1 MENKNSVVLGKVSK
15 YNNIEAVSEKNL
27 ALLEAPKESLQ
38 ILESINLT
46 HHIHKVQ
53 DEFNEKNKVVQLK
66 QIFGKNVYLGSDIKK
81 LCIMY
86 DLKCPQAQYFKGEVG
101 AELAEI
107 INNFVKE
114 NTISE
119 ELRTPIKE
127 YYYNDEGKK
136 DWKYSGEHEIEIRK
150 KCSIN
155 TAAANFFILAPAESF
170 MSDNVKSMNAT
181 LFYRESAKN
190 QVLME
195 DEHLIE
201 LHSWGNNY
209 SSNRM
214 LNSVLHL
221 QNHTDYDKYGG
232 IYKESS
238 ETLTIAGAFYWTLF
252 IMLIFTLIGLFTNSM
267 GFIYFNI
274 FFAGIFLMNLLITS
288 KSNLKHF
295 QSWNQNRY

>member
-1 MENKNSVVLGKVSK
+1 MENKNSVILGKVSK
-15 YNNIEAVSEKNL
+15 YNNVKATSEKNL

-66 QIFGKNVYLGSDIKK
+66 QIFGRNVYLGSDIKK

-114 NTISE
+114 NTTTEEYTEREKIIFENEDGSKNWKWGDSE
-119 ELRTPIKE
+119 IKT
-127 YYYNDEGKK
+127 K
-136 DWKYSGEHEIEIRK
+136 S
-150 KCSIN
+150 KCNIN
-155 TAAANFFILAPAESF
+155 TASANFFILAPAESF
-170 MSDNVKSMNAT
+170 MRDNPKSMNAT
-181 LFYRESAKN
+181 LFYRESAKSKVV
-190 QVLME
+190 QEE
-195 DEHLIE
+195 DHLIE
-201 LHSWGNNY
+201 IHSWGNNY

-214 LNSVLHL
+214 FNSLLHL
-221 QNHTDYDKYGG
+221 QSHSNYDKYGE
-232 IYKESS
+232 KTKDSS
-238 ETLTIAGAFYWTLF
+238 DVLTIAGAFYSTLF
-252 IMLIFTLIGLFTNSM
+252 IMLVFALIGLFTNLM
-267 GFIYFNI
+267 GFIYVNI
-274 FFAGIFLMNLLITS
+274 AIAIVFLLNLLLTS

-295 QSWNQNRY
+295 QSWNQNKY

>member
-15 YNNIEAVSEKNL
+15 YNNIEATSEKNL

-38 ILESINLT
+38 ILEAINLT
-46 HHIHKVQ
+46 HHVHKVQ
-53 DEFNEKNKVVQLK
+53 NEFNEKNKVVQLK

-107 INNFVKE
+107 INNFIKE
-114 NTISE
+114 NTTVE
-119 ELRTPIKE
+119 EIEVPVKE
-127 YYYNDEGKK
+127 YFHNENNKK
-136 DWKYSGEHEIEIRK
+136 DWRYTGEKTIETK
-150 KCSIN
+150 TTCSIN
-155 TAAANFFILAPAESF
+155 TASANFFILAPAESF
-170 MSDNVKSMNAT
+170 MKDNVKSMNAT
-181 LFYRESAKN
+181 LFYRESAKS
-190 QVLME
+190 QVVME
-195 DEHLIE
+195 DDHLIE

-221 QNHTDYDKYGG
+221 QNHADYNKYGG
-232 IYKESS
+232 MNKESS
-238 ETLTIAGAFYWTLF
+238 ETLTIAGAFYLTLS

-267 GFIYFNI
+267 GFIYFNM
-274 FFAGIFLMNLLITS
+274 FFGILFLINLLVTK

-295 QSWNQNRY
+295 QSWNQNKY

>member
-15 YNNIEAVSEKNL
+15 YNNIVATSEKNL

-38 ILESINLT
+38 ILEAINLT
-46 HHIHKVQ
+46 HHVHKIQ
-53 DEFNEKNKVVQLK
+53 NKFNEKNKVVQLK

-107 INNFVKE
+107 INNFIKE
-114 NTISE
+114 NTTVE
-119 ELRTPIKE
+119 EIEVPVKE
-127 YYYNDEGKK
+127 YFYNENNKK
-136 DWKYSGEHEIEIRK
+136 DWRYTGEKTIETK
-150 KCSIN
+150 SKCNIN
-155 TAAANFFILAPAESF
+155 IASANFFILAPAESF
-170 MSDNVKSMNAT
+170 MSDDVKSMNAT
-181 LFYRESAKN
+181 LFYRERANDS
-190 QVLME
+190 VIME
-195 DEHLIE
+195 EDHLIE

-221 QNHTDYDKYGG
+221 QTHADYGKYGEMHN
-232 IYKESS
+232 ESS
-238 ETLTIAGAFYWTLF
+238 ETLTIAGVFYWTLF

-267 GFIYFNI
+267 GFIYFNM
-274 FFAGIFLMNLLITS
+274 FFGILFLINLLVTE

-295 QSWNQNRY
+295 QSWNQNKY

>member
-15 YNNIEAVSEKNL
+15 YNNIEATSEKNL

-38 ILESINLT
+38 ILEAINLT
-46 HHIHKVQ
+46 HHVHKVQ
-53 DEFNEKNKVVQLK
+53 NEFNEKNKVVQLK

-86 DLKCPQAQYFKGEVG
+86 DLKCPQAQHFKGEVG

-114 NTISE
+114 NTVTEEFESSE
-119 ELRTPIKE
+119 KE
-127 YYYNDEGKK
+127 YFYDDDGKK
-136 DWKYSGEHEIEIRK
+136 DWRYTGKKTIETK
-150 KCSIN
+150 TKCSIN
-155 TAAANFFILAPAESF
+155 TASANFFILAPAESF
-170 MSDNVKSMNAT
+170 MKDNVKSMNAT

-195 DEHLIE
+195 DDHLIE

-221 QNHTDYDKYGG
+221 QNHSDYNTYGNK
-232 IYKESS
+232 IKDSTE
-238 ETLTIAGAFYWTLF
+238 ELTIAGFFYIILS
-252 IMLIFTLIGLFTNSM
+252 IMILFTLIGLFTNSM
-267 GFIYFNI
+267 GFIYFNM
-274 FFAGIFLMNLLITS
+274 FFAGIFLINLLVTE

-295 QSWNQNRY
+295 QSWNQNKY

>member
-15 YNNIEAVSEKNL
+15 YNNIEATSEKNL

-38 ILESINLT
+38 ILEAINLT
-46 HHIHKVQ
+46 HHVHKVQ
-53 DEFNEKNKVVQLK
+53 NKFNEKNKVVQLK

-107 INNFVKE
+107 INNFIKE
-114 NTISE
+114 NTTVE
-119 ELRTPIKE
+119 EIEVPVKE
-127 YYYNDEGKK
+127 YFHNEDNKK
-136 DWKYSGEHEIEIRK
+136 DWRYTGEKTIETK
-150 KCSIN
+150 TTCSIN

-170 MSDNVKSMNAT
+170 MKDNPKSMNAT
-181 LFYRESAKN
+181 LFYRESAKSMVV
-190 QVLME
+190 QE
-195 DEHLIE
+195 DDHLIE

-221 QNHTDYDKYGG
+221 QNHTDYDKYGR
-232 IYKESS
+232 IYEESS
-238 ETLTIAGAFYWTLF
+238 ETLTIAGFFYIILS
-252 IMLIFTLIGLFTNSM
+252 IMILFTLIGLFTNSM
-267 GFIYFNI
+267 GFIYFNM
-274 FFAGIFLMNLLITS
+274 FVGILFLINLLVTK
-288 KSNLKHF
+288 KSDLKHF
-295 QSWNQNRY
+295 QSWNQNTY